1 MHPVLRRA
9 DRFEDLPPSGE
20 HDSPYVFETIF
31 DGADARAR
39 RLSRKKLKLLR
50 RIDERLRAVLDEGER
65 VRYVTFGSAI
75 DNSNHLVTWLA
86 ARIMN
91 RRAIVLTDRRM
102 LLLQIDDRLRPKR
115 LVNQIRYPAI
125 HEVTAGRTGN
135 VRLRLGEDKARQF
148 AGVPRR
154 DGVFL
159 RELVE
164 SIGTTMRRAAIGL
177 EHLCPRCHSVVQEP
191 GASECPTCALRFA
204 STRRATLLSLLVPG
218 LGDIP
223 LGYHGLALVKFAVA
237 AVVWL
242 GPFLSDVRGVAT
254 TAEII
259 AFIAGIVVVI
269 HGAAAGSTWSLAR
282 MGVYPAGGARSAS
295 RG

>member
-20 HDSPYVFETIF
+20 HELPYVFETIF
-31 DGADARAR
+31 DDTDPRAR
-39 RLSRKKLKLLR
+39 RLSQKKLKLLR
-50 RIDERLRAVLDEGER
+50 RIDERLRAVLRDGER

-75 DNSNHLVTWLA
+75 DHPDQLLTWLV

-91 RRAIVLTDRRM
+91 RRAIVLSDRRM
-102 LLLQIDDRLRPKR
+102 LLLQIDERLRPKR

-125 HEVTAGRTGN
+125 HEVTVGRAGS
-135 VRLRLGEDKARQF
+135 VRLRLGVGKTRHY

-164 SIGTTMRRAAIGL
+164 SIRTTMGRAAIGL
-177 EHLCPRCHSVVQEP
+177 EHLCPRCHSVVEA
-191 GASECPTCALRFA
+191 GASECPTCGLRFE

-223 LGYHGLALVKFAVA
+223 LGYHKLALVKFAVA
-237 AVVWL
+237 AVVWF
-242 GPFLSDVRGVAT
+242 GPFLADARGSAT
-254 TAEII
+254 PAEIT

-282 MGVYPAGGARSAS
+282 MGVYPAGRARSAS